1 MDSTL
6 LRKAGL
12 TDSQAAIYTALLR
25 NESLTPVQL
34 SKITGESRNNAY
46 AIADKLTEYGLVLK
60 TDQPKVS
67 YSALHPSALEA
78 HAEKRRKQLVRDEQ
92 IVKQGI
98 SPLID
103 MFYAL
108 RELPGTRTIQ
118 GIEGIKA
125 IYEDIL
131 ETNEDVYML
140 PTAADKESVGSEYLN
155 EFFKRRSKLGIHIH
169 AITPN
174 TAGGRKNYKDGR
186 DERLLFNRT
195 FIPRSEFI
203 SPVEIQVFGN
213 KCAFIAHGKTQM
225 ATIID
230 SPPIAQVMR
239 SLFEVIIE
247 LATPESDKIK
257 TKLQ

>member
-1 MDSTL
+1 MDQTL

-12 TDSQAAIYTALLR
+12 TDSQAAVYTALL
-25 NESLTPVQL
+25 EHASLTPVGIA
-34 SKITGESRNNAY
+34 KITGESRNNSY
-46 AIADKLTEYGLVLK
+46 AVADKLVEYGLIAR
-60 TDQPKVS
+60 TEQPKIS
-67 YSALHPSALEA
+67 YSALHPSALETL
-78 HAEKRRKQLVRDEQ
+78 AEKRRKQLVRDEQ

-108 RELPGTRTIQ
+108 REQPGTRTIQ

-131 ETNEDVYML
+131 ATKEDVYML
-140 PTAADKESVGSEYLN
+140 PTSADKESVGPEYLN
-155 EFFKRRSKLGIHIH
+155 EFFERRSKLGIHIH

-186 DERLLFNRT
+186 DQRLLFDRT
-195 FIPRSEFI
+195 FISRTEFT
-203 SPVEIQVFGN
+203 SPVEIQVYGN

-239 SLFEVIIE
+239 SLFEIIIE
-247 LATPESDKIK
+247 LAKPSSEQIK
-257 TKLQ
+257 AKLR